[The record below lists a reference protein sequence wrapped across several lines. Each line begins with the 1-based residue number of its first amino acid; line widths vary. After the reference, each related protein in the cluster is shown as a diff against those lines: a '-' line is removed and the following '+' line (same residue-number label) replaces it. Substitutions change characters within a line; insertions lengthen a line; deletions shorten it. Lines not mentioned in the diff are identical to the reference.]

1 MKVISILSQKGGAT
15 KTSLAIHLAVA
26 AIQDGKEAMIIDLD
40 PQASATRWK
49 DLRSEDTPVVVSAQ
63 ASRLAQNLDV
73 ARSAGADLIIIDTAP
88 HSDSIAAT
96 AARSADLI
104 LIPTR
109 CSIFDIQTVP
119 STVDIAKFAGKPT
132 AIVLTAIPHRGMS
145 AEQAKE
151 ALEPLGIEICPYTT
165 GDRAAYKNAPT
176 SGLVAAEYEPKGKA
190 AEEIQV
196 LYNWVC
202 NKVIL

>member
-26 AIQDGKEAMIIDLD
+26 ALDDGKEAMIIDLD

-49 DLRSEDTPVVVSAQ
+49 DLRAADTPVVVSAQ
-63 ASRLAQNLDV
+63 ASRLAQNLDI
-73 ARSAGADLIIIDTAP
+73 AAAAGADLVFIDTAP
-88 HSDSIAAT
+88 HSDSIAAA

-109 CSIFDIQTVP
+109 CGILDIQTVP
-119 STVDIAKFAGKPT
+119 STVDIAQFSRKPT
-132 AIVLTAIPHRGMS
+132 IIVLTAIPVRGVM
-145 AEQAKE
+145 AEQVTE
-151 ALEPLGIEICPYTT
+151 ALQPLGVEICPYGT

-176 SGLVAAEYEPKGKA
+176 FGMVAQEYEPKGKA
-190 AEEIQV
+190 AEEIKA
-196 LYNWVC
+196 LYKWVC
-202 NKVIL
+202 NKVMM

>member
-15 KTSLAIHLAVA
+15 KTSLATHLAVA
-26 AIQDGKEAMIIDLD
+26 AIQDDKEAMIIDLD
-40 PQASATRWK
+40 PQASATKWK
-49 DLRSEDTPVVVSAQ
+49 DLRTEDTPVVISAQ
-63 ASRLAQNLDV
+63 ASRLVHNLEIAQQ
-73 ARSAGADLIIIDTAP
+73 AGADIVFIDTAP

-109 CSIFDIQTVP
+109 CYIYDIQTVP

-132 AIVLTAIPHRGMS
+132 AIILTAIPLRGRT
-145 AEQAKE
+145 AEEAKE
-151 ALEPLGIEICPYTT
+151 ALQSLGIEICPYST

-176 SGLVAAEYEPKGKA
+176 SGLVAQEYEPNGKA
-190 AEEIQV
+190 AEEIKA
-196 LYNWVC
+196 LYKWVC
-202 NKVIL
+202 NKVNL

>member
-26 AIQDGKEAMIIDLD
+26 AIDDGKEAMIIDLD

-49 DLRSEDTPVVVSAQ
+49 DLRAGDTPVVVSAQ
-63 ASRLAQNLDV
+63 ASRLMQNLDL
-73 ARSAGADLIIIDTAP
+73 ARDAGAELVIIDTAP

-96 AARSADLI
+96 AARSADFI

-119 STVDIAKFAGKPT
+119 STVDIARFAGKPT
-132 AIVLTAIPHRGMS
+132 AIVLTAVPPRGLT
-145 AEQAKE
+145 AEQARE
-151 ALEPLGIEICPYTT
+151 ALTPLGIEISPYTT
-165 GDRAAYKNAPT
+165 GDRAAYKQAPT
-176 SGLVAAEYEPKGKA
+176 SGLVVQEYEPKGKA
-190 AEEIQV
+190 AEEIKT

-202 NKVIL
+202 NKVMS

>member
-26 AIQDGKEAMIIDLD
+26 AVQDGKEAVIIDLD

-49 DLRSEDTPVVVSAQ
+49 DLRAEDTPVVVSAQ
-63 ASRLAQNLDV
+63 ASRLMHNLDI
-73 ARSAGADLIIIDTAP
+73 ARNAGADLIIIDTAP
-88 HSDSIAAT
+88 HSDSIAAA

-119 STVDIAKFAGKPT
+119 STVDIARFAGKPT
-132 AIVLTAIPHRGMS
+132 AIVLAAIPLRGMT
-145 AEQAKE
+145 AEQARE

-176 SGLVAAEYEPKGKA
+176 SGLVVQEYEPKGKA
-190 AEEIQV
+190 AEEIAI

-202 NKVIL
+202 NKVML